1 MNTMRKERVL
11 LSYSHLTDYEL
22 STLAGRVL
30 AAVTDNDNFPDPTPD
45 LAEFEALVNTY
56 RTRHEVASRRGSAL
70 EISEKNDSRRLLLLG
85 LKQLAFHV
93 NIVADGSLPVLV
105 SSGLIL
111 ASHPSEIFVPDVPR
125 LLRLSDGRVSGQ
137 IRLDFQPVKDAWEYL
152 YTVSDT
158 MDELGNIV
166 WSEPKITTRSR
177 LNFIDPV
184 EPGTT
189 YYARVRARNSKGI
202 GDWSETVS
210 LIAR

>member
-1 MNTMRKERVL
+1 MIMRKERVL

-30 AAVTDNDNFPDPTPD
+30 AAVTDNDNFPDPMPS
-45 LAEFEALVNTY
+45 LAEFEPLVNTY
-56 RTRHEVASRRGSAL
+56 RARHEVASRRGSAL

-93 NIVADGSLPVLV
+93 NMVADGSLPILV

-111 ASHPSEIFVPDVPR
+111 ASQPTEIFVPDVPR
-125 LLRLSDGRVSGQ
+125 LLRLRDGRVSGQ

-158 MDELGNIV
+158 VDEQGNIV
-166 WSEPKITTRSR
+166 WSEPVITTRSR

>member
-1 MNTMRKERVL
+1 MIMRKERVL

-30 AAVTDNDNFPDPTPD
+30 AAVTDNDNFPDPTPS
-45 LAEFEALVNTY
+45 LAEFEPLVNTY
-56 RTRHEVASRRGSAL
+56 RARHEVASRRGSAL

-93 NIVADGSLPVLV
+93 NMVADGSLPILV

-111 ASHPSEIFVPDVPR
+111 ASQPTEIFVPDVPR
-125 LLRLSDGRVSGQ
+125 LLRLRDGRVSGQ

-158 MDELGNIV
+158 VDEQGNIV
-166 WSEPKITTRSR
+166 WSDPKLTTRSR